1 MANKNILDVFCNNW
15 LQNANKIFLR
25 HKSQNSNKY
34 LDLSYDDILQRCVS
48 LQMSLQTHYG
58 IAKGDRVAIFSF
70 NKPEWVI
77 SDLTLMSLQA
87 ISVPLY
93 PMLSTPAVKDI
104 LIASGSKVVIADTQE
119 MVQAVTSV
127 QSECP
132 DLEAIIHIADDSY
145 LDKYGKSFRS
155 LSGFNVTSRDKEK
168 FVMAAIRIPLDQI
181 VTIVYTSGTT
191 GKSKGVMLTHN
202 NIASNVDA
210 VRQAI
215 SITNQDTCL
224 SFLPLAHVFERTVGY
239 YCMLFAKGTICYAQN
254 VNTLSEDFLNAR
266 PSIFVGVPL
275 LYDRISDSVY
285 KKARYIKKLL
295 LKLALSTGMKYCYQ
309 GDRSLLTRLKWFLT
323 KPLVINK
330 IHAKLGGNLRML
342 VSGGA
347 ALSAKTNIFFESL
360 DFKIIEGYG
369 LTETSPVIACN
380 RLEKRKVSSIGLPL
394 DGQEIKLSND
404 KELLV
409 KGQHVMQGYYNNPEQ
424 TAEIIDK
431 DGWLHT
437 GDLASIDEDG
447 FIKIIGRKKEI
458 IVLNNGKNVA
468 PVAIEELLMA
478 DKYIEQ
484 ACVYGDNHANLIAL
498 IVPNFEALDKKTIK
512 KRDLLKF
519 FNKKVVKLTQHLSSY
534 ERVRSCVLINKPFSV
549 ATGELTPTMKMKRE
563 VIAVQYAKEIDCAYS
578 LIKTGV

>member
-34 LDLSYDDILQRCVS
+34 LDLSYNDILQRCVS
-48 LQMSLQTHYG
+48 LQMSLQTNYG

-145 LDKYGKSFRS
+145 LDKYGKSFRN
-155 LSGFNVTSRDKEK
+155 LSGFNVTSREKEK

-191 GKSKGVMLTHN
+191 GKSKGVMLSHN

-394 DGQEIKLSND
+394 DGQEIKLSSD

-409 KGQHVMQGYYNNPEQ
+409 KGQNVMQGYYNSPEQ

-458 IVLNNGKNVA
+458 IVLNNGKNVS

-512 KRDLLKF
+512 KSDLLKF

-563 VIAVQYAKEIDCAYS
+563 VIALQYAKEIDCAYS

>member
-34 LDLSYDDILQRCVS
+34 LDLSYNDILQRCVS
-48 LQMSLQTHYG
+48 LQMSLQTNYG